1 MLCWQGI
8 AATSYTGTDLI
19 SANGMTI
26 AAGTTTTVQVP
37 IPLRGA
43 IDGNDTGTL
52 ALASDLFLD
61 ASCSFP
67 NGIVLDG
74 QGNTLHFFGNHTL
87 PEAKTIKI
95 ASSLTIDGHNNTVY
109 LNGAY
114 FDIHGAASTTLRL
127 KNMTLVGLRSP
138 LGGTSSLSF
147 GTAGQKLI
155 LENVTIYL
163 VDDYTFAGGALD
175 IYGNVAL
182 IGDYNFDYNAR
193 YDLTIKTAS
202 TLQLGMHVIF
212 NYSPIDKSPNH
223 FKFTDLTST
232 LFMNGGF
239 LYAPSN
245 TGLKMVKGHLVV
257 DHISWLVQDWS
268 SPHFGNGFGRIALGD
283 GTNQSNNMA
292 IDILPGAQLATN
304 AAALNY
310 GIVDAA

>member
-1 MLCWQGI
+1 MLGWQGM
-8 AATSYTGTDLI
+8 AATSYSGTDLI
-19 SANGMTI
+19 SADGITI

-37 IPLRGA
+37 IPVRGA

-52 ALASDLFLD
+52 SLASDLFLD
-61 ASCSFP
+61 ASCSFS

-74 QGNTLHFFGNHTL
+74 QGKTLHLFGNHTL
-87 PEAKTIKI
+87 PEAKTIEI

-114 FDIHGAASTTLRL
+114 FDIDGHSGTTLRL
-127 KNMTLVGLRSP
+127 KNMTLVGLRKPS
-138 LGGTSSLSF
+138 GGTSSLSF
-147 GTAGQKLI
+147 GGAGQKLI

-163 VDDYTFAGGALD
+163 VDDYTFTGGALD
-175 IYGNVAL
+175 IYGNVTL
-182 IGDYNFDYNAR
+182 IGDYNFNYNAPH
-193 YDLTIKTAS
+193 DLTIKTAS

-212 NYSPIDKSPNH
+212 NYNPTDKSPNH

-232 LFMNGGF
+232 LFMNGGS
-239 LYAPSN
+239 LYAPSS

-257 DHISWLVQDWS
+257 DHMSWLLQDWS
-268 SPHFGNGFGRIALGD
+268 SPLFGSGSGRIALGD